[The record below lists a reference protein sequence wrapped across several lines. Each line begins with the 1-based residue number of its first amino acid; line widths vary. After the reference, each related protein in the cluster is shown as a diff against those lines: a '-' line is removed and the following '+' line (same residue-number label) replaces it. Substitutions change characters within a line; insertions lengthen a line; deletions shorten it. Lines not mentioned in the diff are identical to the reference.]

1 MRLHT
6 RTHASAHTHTSP
18 HTRPH
23 TRTHESAHTRAHT
36 PSKQGQ
42 SERQPRAG
50 GRAELAAP
58 RLADLRLSLIHGTS
72 SSGIIL
78 APRGK
83 RVDVFLKGGVRHNRY
98 TGYRSHVTLRFLP
111 GSAVP

>member
-1 MRLHT
+1 MY
-6 RTHASAHTHTSP
+6 ASAHTSL
-18 HTRPH
+18 
-23 TRTHESAHTRAHT
+23 HTRAHT
-36 PSKQGQ
+36 HPVSRAKAKG
-42 SERQPRAG
+42 SRGAG
-50 GRAELAAP
+50 GGAELAAP

>member
-6 RTHASAHTHTSP
+6 RTHASAHTHTHPVS
-18 HTRPH
+18 
-23 TRTHESAHTRAHT
+23 RAKAKG
-36 PSKQGQ
+36 SRG
-42 SERQPRAG
+42 AG
-50 GRAELAAP
+50 GGVELAAP

>member
-1 MRLHT
+1 MCLHT
-6 RTHASAHTHTSP
+6 RTHASAHTHTHPVS
-18 HTRPH
+18 
-23 TRTHESAHTRAHT
+23 RAKAKG
-36 PSKQGQ
+36 SRG
-42 SERQPRAG
+42 AG
-50 GRAELAAP
+50 GGAELAAP